1 MIDDSENKKNLHVAG
16 AKDDGGKPN
25 MNLVLGGFPDALLA
39 VGRVGTYGA
48 NKYTPYGWHEVEDGV
63 NRYLSAL
70 LRHYIAYVKGNKL
83 DGESYLPHLAHLAWN
98 SLAVLQLELEKVS
111 SDQLVDVTI

>member
-1 MIDDSENKKNLHVAG
+1 METNKNKLTNLHVIG
-16 AKDDGGKPN
+16 AKDDYGKPN

-48 NKYTPYGWHEVEDGV
+48 NKYTPNGWHEVDDGV

-70 LRHYIAYVKGNKL
+70 LRHYLAYVKGDKV
-83 DGESYLPHLAHLAWN
+83 DRESYLPHLAHLAWN
-98 SLAVLQLELEKVS
+98 SLAALQLELEKIDS
-111 SDQLVDVTI
+111 LEDVTV